1 MLKGAFVARKR
12 TKQPKRPKVLNRL
25 RKIKREVQEYFKL
38 RNFDGIKLRGAYFTH
53 HDGKEYYL
61 RTRAALALLKEKAPK
76 EYAIVKKYIKKI
88 VFESNPPFGYFLET
102 KTFKAHYNHVFSN
115 LIYEIRKLLGV
126 LPEEKERQ
134 LEIMDLAA
142 TIYHEAFHGLQ
153 YAQIKGKGKKK
164 IEAYMADA
172 DKYESMS
179 FSAAIQL
186 LKKLG
191 APPEMIEGFMEWAR
205 KKPWRTWEPGQA
217 TAQIRAPRW
226 RWNQE
231 IGFIKLRE
239 AERKAKESKE
249 RG

>member
-1 MLKGAFVARKR
+1 MPAKKVKKQAKRFGFLERFRKGK
-12 TKQPKRPKVLNRL
+12 KYMQD
-25 RKIKREVQEYFKL
+25 YFKL

-53 HDGKEYYL
+53 YNGKEYYL
-61 RTRAALALLKEKAPK
+61 RTRAALALLKEKAPR
-76 EYAIVKKYIKKI
+76 EYATVKRYIKRI
-88 VFESNPPFGYFLET
+88 VFEAKPPFGYSLET
-102 KTFKAHYNHVFSN
+102 KTFKTHYNHVFSN
-115 LIYEIRKLLGV
+115 LIYEIRERLGV

-134 LEIMDLAA
+134 LEIMYLAS
-142 TIYHEAFHGLQ
+142 ILYHEAFHGLQ
-153 YAQIKGKGKKK
+153 WAHSKGRKKERTKG
-164 IEAYMADA
+164 YWADA
-172 DKYESMS
+172 DKYEAMA

-191 APPEMIEGFMEWAR
+191 APPEMIEGLMEWAR

-226 RWNQE
+226 RWDQE

-239 AERKAKESKE
+239 AERRAKESKE